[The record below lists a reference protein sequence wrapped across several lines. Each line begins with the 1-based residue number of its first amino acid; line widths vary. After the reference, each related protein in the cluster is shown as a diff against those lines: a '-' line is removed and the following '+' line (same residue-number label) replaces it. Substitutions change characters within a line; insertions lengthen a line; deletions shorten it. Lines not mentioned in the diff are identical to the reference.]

1 VLSRWLGGLAA
12 AVVSVVA
19 GVLVVLDVNDAG
31 LRRWWEG
38 HALTTDTVSGLLVL
52 LITFLVVDQVVLLR
66 QIKDRARAVG
76 VQAAILVTQASR
88 TSQAV
93 SQALTG
99 SGDHDAASDEFR
111 TYIMMLLAAAPVLI
125 NAQASRYFLEQAQH
139 LAGEMARA
147 VTVISKTPGQEGSWT
162 TRLDEAVRRLR
173 AASDPL
179 LADLDPEMRAAVS
192 GTDPA

>member
-1 VLSRWLGGLAA
+1 MLSRWQGGLAA

-19 GVLVVLDVNDAG
+19 GVLVILDVSDAG

-52 LITFLVVDQVVLLR
+52 LITFLVVDQVVLIR
-66 QIKDRARAVG
+66 QIKDRARSVG

-125 NAQASRYFLEQAQH
+125 DAQASRYFLEQAQH

-147 VTVISKTPGQEGSWT
+147 MTVTSKTPGEEKSWT
-162 TRLDEAVRRLR
+162 TRLEEAVRRLKT
-173 AASDPL
+173 ASDPL